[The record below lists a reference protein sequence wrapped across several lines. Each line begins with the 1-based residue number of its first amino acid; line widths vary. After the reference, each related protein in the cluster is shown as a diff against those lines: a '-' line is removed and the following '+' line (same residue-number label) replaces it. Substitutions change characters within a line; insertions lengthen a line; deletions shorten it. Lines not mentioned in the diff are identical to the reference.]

1 MGITH
6 KNVITKTKP
15 DVVRIIFEIVDG
27 GWFLPKVQYTGF
39 CLIPEIMVHVIPGKP
54 DVVNDT
60 LAIYII
66 VHNIIIVY

>member
-6 KNVITKTKP
+6 ENVITKTKP
-15 DVVRIIFEIVDG
+15 DVVRIIFEMVDG
-27 GWFLPKVQYTGF
+27 GWSDQRYSTLDFAHTRDHG
-39 CLIPEIMVHVIPGKP
+39 PGKP
-54 DVVNDT
+54 DVVDDT

>member
-1 MGITH
+1 MAGGL
-6 KNVITKTKP
+6 TKGT
-15 DVVRIIFEIVDG
+15 VHRI
-27 GWFLPKVQYTGF
+27 L
-39 CLIPEIMVHVIPGKP
+39 LIPEIMVHVIPGKP

>member
-15 DVVRIIFEIVDG
+15 DIVRIIFEIVDG
-27 GWFLPKVQYTGF
+27 GWFSPKVQYTGF
-39 CLIPEIMVHVIPGKP
+39 CSYPDHGPCIPGKP
-54 DVVNDT
+54 DVDDT

>member
-27 GWFLPKVQYTGF
+27 GWSDQRYSTPKFDHTRDHGP
-39 CLIPEIMVHVIPGKP
+39 CIPGKP
-54 DVVNDT
+54 DVVDDT

-66 VHNIIIVY
+66 VHNIVIVY